1 MVYSSVML
9 RLWSSNKKCLD
20 LLYSCLFGPCQK
32 NCIEETAK
40 QAIKKAAC
48 TEETNV
54 VQQLGKM
61 HEVYQLEI

>member
-1 MVYSSVML
+1 MRKQERYIFLFSLSCKLEASYKILLAFITL
-9 RLWSSNKKCLD
+9 R
-20 LLYSCLFGPCQK
+20 
-32 NCIEETAK
+32 AK

-48 TEETNV
+48 MEETNV